1 VVAIER
7 LAQPCWVLDPE
18 GGSSGEEHSHWP
30 DEAGIRGHLE
40 ADDDRDPKV
49 TIRRLPTPCWT
60 VTCDGECEVTIDEE
74 EEYVFHYGSRAEA
87 ESDAADMGWLTTD
100 DGRLFCLDDAPDSAT
115 ADLRRLEQ
123 IPGQLTLDGQEATS
137 G

>member
-1 VVAIER
+1 MAIER

-30 DEAGIRGHLE
+30 DEASARKDLDEDG
-40 ADDDRDPKV
+40 DRDPKV
-49 TIRRLPTPCWT
+49 TVRLLPAPCWT
-60 VTCDGECEVTIDEE
+60 VTCDGECGVTIDEE
-74 EEYVFHYGSRAEA
+74 EEYIFHYPSSAEA
-87 ESDAADMGWLTTD
+87 ESDAADMDWLTTT
-100 DGRLFCLDDAPDSAT
+100 DGRLFCAEDAPDCAT

-123 IPGQLTLDGQEATS
+123 VPGQFTLDGQEAAS